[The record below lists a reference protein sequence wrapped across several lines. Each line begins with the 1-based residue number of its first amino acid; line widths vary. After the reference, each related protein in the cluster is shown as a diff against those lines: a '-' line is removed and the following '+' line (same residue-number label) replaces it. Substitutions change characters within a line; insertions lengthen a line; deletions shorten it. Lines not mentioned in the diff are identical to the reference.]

1 MVVEEIMGES
11 NSGSKTGSRNGSAGQ
26 PQDST
31 TSLTQEED
39 DDYVQDSTF
48 SSGLIKT
55 ILQQYCQ
62 NEDSAQD

>member
-1 MVVEEIMGES
+1 VVVEEIKGES
-11 NSGSKTGSRNGSAGQ
+11 NSGSKTGSGNGSSGQ
-26 PQDST
+26 PQDT
-31 TSLTQEED
+31 TMSLAQDED

-62 NEDSAQD
+62 NEDAVED